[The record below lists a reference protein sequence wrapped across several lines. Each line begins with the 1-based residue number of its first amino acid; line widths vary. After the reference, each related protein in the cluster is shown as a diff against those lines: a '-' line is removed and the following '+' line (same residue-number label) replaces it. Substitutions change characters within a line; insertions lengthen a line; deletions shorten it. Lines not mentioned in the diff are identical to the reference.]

1 MFQLWKLI
9 LLCGLLTGTS
19 ASLLED
25 LGNDVVSKLK
35 PVLDKGLETVDSTL
49 GPILQKLKADLEA
62 LQESTSWQEAQQ
74 KIQKAENL
82 LDKVLSKIFQVVEKV
97 MGLKIS
103 NVHILDI
110 KFEVTLDG
118 KGASLSIPITT
129 NTSHIMSTQMDEL
142 KWAMPLLDELV
153 DLGLNLDLQTSVS
166 IETDAKTGVS
176 TFPPFSSPVGLVN
189 EAMNTVVKLMRKTV
203 SLVVQ

>member
-1 MFQLWKLI
+1 MFQLWKLV
-9 LLCGLLTGTS
+9 LLCSLLTGTS

-74 KIQKAENL
+74 KIQEAENL
-82 LDKVLSKIFQVVEKV
+82 LDKALSKIFQVVEKV
-97 MGLKIS
+97 E
-103 NVHILDI
+103 N
-110 KFEVTLDG
+110 
-118 KGASLSIPITT
+118 
-129 NTSHIMSTQMDEL
+129 Q
-142 KWAMPLLDELV
+142 PLLGELV
-153 DLGLNLDLQTSVS
+153 NLGLNLDLQTSVS

-176 TFPPFSSPVGLVN
+176 TVVVG
-189 EAMNTVVKLMRKTV
+189 
-203 SLVVQ
+203 

>member
-35 PVLDKGLETVDSTL
+35 PVLNKGLETVDSTL
-49 GPILQKLKADLEA
+49 GPILQKLKAALEA
-62 LQESTSWQEAQQ
+62 LRESTSWQEVQQ
-74 KIQKAENL
+74 KIQEAENL

-110 KFEVTLDG
+110 KSEVTPDG

-129 NTSHIMSTQMDEL
+129 NVTLT
-142 KWAMPLLDELV
+142 PLLGELV
-153 DLGLNLDLQTSVS
+153 DLGLQTSVS

-176 TFPPFSSPVGLVN
+176 TVIVEKCTNDPANISLTFPD
-189 EAMNTVVKLMRKTV
+189 
-203 SLVVQ
+203 